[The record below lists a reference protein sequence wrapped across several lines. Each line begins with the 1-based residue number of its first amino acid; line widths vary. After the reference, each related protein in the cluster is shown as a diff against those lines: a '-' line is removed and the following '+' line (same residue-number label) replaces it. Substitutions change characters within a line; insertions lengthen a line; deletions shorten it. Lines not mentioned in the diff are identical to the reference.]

1 MAQVAHGPQR
11 DQHHQSLGL
20 FPQIGLPHNG
30 WFMMENII
38 KIDDLGATFFI
49 ETPIWSYICSNDLGD
64 VGYHHFRKPPFRAA
78 VNSINPGLRKPLTV
92 WSWSHLN

>member
-49 ETPIWSYICSNDLGD
+49 ETPIWSYNVLMTWVI
-64 VGYHHFRKPPFRAA
+64 F
-78 VNSINPGLRKPLTV
+78 GLPRL
-92 WSWSHLN
+92 

>member
-64 VGYHHFRKPPFRAA
+64 FWVTPIVENPFF
-78 VNSINPGLRKPLTV
+78 K
-92 WSWSHLN
+92 